1 MTLPTAIQDRVSGLE
16 TRLSKCKKKLNR
28 LRKAE
33 KFKQHEK
40 VRDEEFI
47 GVLKDTC
54 ALVREAELANA
65 PYLVELAK
73 AADTILDDGVGYTY
87 GRDSGSADSDFDEDG
102 LYDFMPSWA
111 HDDDG
116 DRPLIKDENGGKLP
130 MSHAAI
136 ESFMQI
142 FQSRLAG
149 GDLSKLKTEPWN
161 ASLKRHPKSTNLSRF
176 RPDLPTLTPT
186 PDKPL
191 AASIL
196 DARCEVSSSRCGAPI
211 RFYMSPGNTC
221 LALTSA
227 GGYKNRSSFLEYL
240 MLDQP
245 LKPSATFPAQH
256 EVQPRI
262 SDISHAAIDEARRLI
277 FVGGEDRIK
286 AYEWGSP
293 TEVYTDPLLVHTL
306 DTERSRGPMTVLPNG
321 AVARAGKGGAS
332 VWDTQAS
339 PDQGDAVEKPI
350 VESDKSDEDEEDED
364 DEEDWDDEDEDEEVD
379 RSPGLAPTS
388 HIKFLDQPDLKPSLW
403 QPLLTAPS
411 TVVCVEYARE
421 AGKYS
426 CIGID
431 LEAGKSTSY
440 YLGHGADVSAF
451 SVSAGDPQLFL
462 TACNDGFARL
472 FDVRRPLPAI
482 TFDAC
487 GQDEFC
493 EAAALAHP
501 DGIPIVFTG
510 THKGEQIKVW
520 DVRARACV
528 YELATGNNAVQSLA
542 WDAQNNCLYAATECE
557 YVDRL
562 GYNHDYR
569 YAKIPGNQNPGANE
583 DGMDDDEEEDVD
595 YERCWPK
602 QAWHKEDYFG
612 YLFDAGEHRIIRYA
626 FKEDPKLSV
635 VPEYGNASVG
645 DSRW

>member
-1 MTLPTAIQDRVSGLE
+1 MTLPDTFLTRVSALE
-16 TRLSKCKKKLNR
+16 TRLSKCKRKLNR

-33 KFKQHEK
+33 KFEAYEK

-47 GVLKDTC
+47 GVFKDTC
-54 ALVREAELANA
+54 ALVREAELADS

-73 AADTILDDGVGYTY
+73 AADKILDEGVGYSY
-87 GRDSGSADSDFDEDG
+87 GRDSGSGGSDFGGEE

-116 DRPLIKDENGGKLP
+116 GRPLIKDENGGKLSI
-130 MSHAAI
+130 SHAAL
-136 ESFMQI
+136 ESFMRI

-149 GDLSKLKTEPWN
+149 EDLSSLKTEPWN
-161 ASLKRHPKSTNLSRF
+161 ESSKRHPKSTNLSRF
-176 RPDLPTLTPT
+176 RPNLPTLTST

-191 AASIL
+191 AASVL
-196 DARCEVSSSRCGAPI
+196 DARCEITSSQCASPI
-211 RFYMSPGNTC
+211 RFHMSPGNTC
-221 LALTSA
+221 LALTA
-227 GGYKNRSSFLEYL
+227 MGGYKNRSSVLEYL
-240 MLDQP
+240 MIGQP
-245 LKPSATFPAQH
+245 LAPSVTFPAQH
-256 EVQPRI
+256 AVEPRF
-262 SDISHAAIDEARRLI
+262 SDIARHATIDEARRLI
-277 FVGGEDRIK
+277 FVGDDRRIK
-286 AYEWGSP
+286 SYEWGSP
-293 TEVYTDPLLVHTL
+293 SEVYQDPLLVHNL
-306 DTERSRGPMTVLPNG
+306 DTQRSKGPMTILPNG
-321 AVARAGKGGAS
+321 TVVRAGKGGAS
-332 VWDTQAS
+332 VWDTQATL
-339 PDQGDAVEKPI
+339 GEGNAVQEPI
-350 VESDKSDEDEEDED
+350 VDSESD
-364 DEEDWDDEDEDEEVD
+364 DEEDWEDEDEEEVD

-388 HIKFLDQPDLKPSLW
+388 HIKFFDQPDLNPSLW

-421 AGKYS
+421 EGHYS

-451 SVSAGDPQLFL
+451 SVSPTDPQLFM

-493 EAAALAHP
+493 EAVALAYP

-528 YELATGNNAVQSLA
+528 YELSTGNNAVQSLS
-542 WDAQNNCLYAATECE
+542 WDAPNNCLYAATECE
-557 YVDRL
+557 YMDRL
-562 GYNHDYR
+562 GYNYDYR
-569 YAKIPGNQNPGANE
+569 YAKIPKNQNPGGNE
-583 DGMDDDEEEDVD
+583 DMEEDEDEDVD

-602 QAWHKEDYFG
+602 KAWHKEDYFG
-612 YLFDAGEHRIIRYA
+612 YLFDAGEHCIIRYA

-635 VPEYGNASVG
+635 VPEYGSASVD